1 MSEPERD
8 EKGRLLP
15 GHTANPNG
23 RPKGISLVSILKEE
37 LQKTVLSDDEEIDYA
52 RKMIRD
58 YMKEASE
65 NKDGVAIRDMMDR
78 IDGKPL
84 AKQEITGKD
93 GEPITLKIEFDE
105 PDDTD

>member
-1 MSEPERD
+1 MSDPERD

-23 RPKGISLVSILKEE
+23 RPKGMSLVSIMKEE
-37 LQKTVLSDDEEIDYA
+37 LGMYLSEEGDITKA
-52 RKMIRD
+52 KQMIRD
-58 YMKEASE
+58 YINNAAE
-65 NKDGVAIRDMMDR
+65 NNDGIAIRDMIDR